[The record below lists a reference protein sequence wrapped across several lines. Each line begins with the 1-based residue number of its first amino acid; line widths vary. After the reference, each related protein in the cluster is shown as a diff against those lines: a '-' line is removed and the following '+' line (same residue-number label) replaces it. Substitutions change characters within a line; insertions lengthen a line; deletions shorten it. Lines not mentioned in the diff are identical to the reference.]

1 MKTTSS
7 KKLEKPDMGTLRS
20 QKISGRLAEIPKKYR
35 KNYKKA
41 VKDNSKAAAV
51 KAFCL
56 ECSLWQEN
64 EITDCKAV
72 TCPLY
77 AVRPFAAKRLSLA
90 ELAMALFRIP
100 EF

>member
-1 MKTTSS
+1 MKNSA
-7 KKLEKPDMGTLRS
+7 ER
-20 QKISGRLAEIPKKYR
+20 KISKRIEEIPKPYR
-35 KNYKKA
+35 RNYKKA
-41 VKDNSKAAAV
+41 VNGSSRKAAV

-77 AVRPFAAKRLSLA
+77 AVRPFAVKRRSLA
-90 ELAMALFRIP
+90 ELARGLFRMP
-100 EF
+100 EI

>member
-1 MKTTSS
+1 MKNSA
-7 KKLEKPDMGTLRS
+7 E
-20 QKISGRLAEIPKKYR
+20 QKIIKRTAEIPEPYR
-35 KNYKKA
+35 KDYEKA
-41 VKDNSKAAAV
+41 VKGNSRKAAV

-77 AVRPFAAKRLSLA
+77 AVRPFAERLSLA
-90 ELAMALFRIP
+90 ELVRELFKMP
-100 EF
+100 EI